1 MPMIQAHA
9 LNLSFG
15 TGAAINQVLHDV
27 SLSVADG
34 ESFGLVGES
43 GSGKTT
49 VLRCLA
55 GQYRHWN
62 GELSIAGAP
71 LQHKIP
77 KEHFR
82 KVQMVFQDPYGSLH
96 PKKTVDDTLAEPL
109 AIHGM
114 PDAHAAGDAVLVA
127 VANRVRA
134 QLREDDL
141 VARLGGDEFAVLL
154 TPLHKTEDAER
165 IADKILE
172 SMEMP
177 IALPGTTPVL
187 TSLSIGIAVYPDH
200 GATPGTLLDAADAAM
215 YQAKR
220 LARGA
225 QHTSGSEHPVADV

>member
-55 GQYRHWN
+55 GQYRHWS

-77 KEHFR
+77 KEQIGR
-82 KVQMVFQDPYGSLH
+82 
-96 PKKTVDDTLAEPL
+96 
-109 AIHGM
+109 
-114 PDAHAAGDAVLVA
+114 AHV
-127 VANRVRA
+127 
-134 QLREDDL
+134 
-141 VARLGGDEFAVLL
+141 
-154 TPLHKTEDAER
+154 
-165 IADKILE
+165 
-172 SMEMP
+172 
-177 IALPGTTPVL
+177 
-187 TSLSIGIAVYPDH
+187 
-200 GATPGTLLDAADAAM
+200 
-215 YQAKR
+215 
-220 LARGA
+220 
-225 QHTSGSEHPVADV
+225 